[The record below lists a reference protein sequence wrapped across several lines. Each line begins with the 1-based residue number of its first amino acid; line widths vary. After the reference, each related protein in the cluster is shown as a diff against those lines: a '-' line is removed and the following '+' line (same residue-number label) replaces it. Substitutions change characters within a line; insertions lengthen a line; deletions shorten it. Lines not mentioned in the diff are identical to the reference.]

1 MMTDGVSLAGSS
13 PKAPASRAPASK
25 APVRDRRR
33 DRALIRVWL
42 GAVIVMI
49 VAMIVVGGA
58 TRLTNSGLSITE
70 WKPIHGVIP
79 PLNLAEWQEEFAKYQ
94 QIPQYEML
102 NKGMTLDAF
111 KSIFWWEWGHRLLGR
126 LIGVVFF
133 VPFVLLWLTGRIE
146 RKLVPPLLGLFVL
159 GGLQGAVGWWMVAS
173 GLVNR
178 VDVSQ
183 YRLATHL
190 LLACFI
196 LAATVWIRRGLAAD
210 DGEDRVASL
219 PLKGM
224 ATALIVIVF
233 LQIFL
238 GGLVAGLDAGFT
250 YNTWPLMD
258 GAIIPARVYDYD
270 PIWRSVFED
279 VMTVQFD
286 HRMVAY
292 LLLIGSF
299 VHAYQAWKL
308 VRRSRAARRAR
319 HLAALVLVQAGIGV
333 STLLTVV
340 PIDLALLHQFGA
352 AVVLIAAVSHRRALS
367 PPIPIES

>member
-1 MMTDGVSLAGSS
+1 MTDSVEVAGTI
-13 PKAPASRAPASK
+13 APAK
-25 APVRDRRR
+25 LRDRRR
-33 DRALIRVWL
+33 DRALIRAWL

-49 VAMIVVGGA
+49 IAMIVVGGA

-79 PLNLAEWQEEFAKYQ
+79 PLNLSEWQEEFTKYQ
-94 QIPQYEML
+94 QIPQYQQL
-102 NKGMTLDAF
+102 NKGMSLDAF
-111 KSIFWWEWGHRLLGR
+111 KAIFWWEWGHRLLGR

-133 VPFVLLWLTGRIE
+133 LPLLFFWFTGRIE
-146 RKLVPPLLGLFVL
+146 RKLVPPLVGLFVL
-159 GGLQGAVGWWMVAS
+159 GGLQGGVGWWMVAS

-190 LLACFI
+190 VIACLI
-196 LAATVWIRRGLAAD
+196 LAAAVWIRRGLAPS
-210 DGEDRVASL
+210 DGDAPAATA

-224 ATALIVIVF
+224 ATFLVVLVF
-233 LQIFL
+233 VQIFL

-250 YNTWPLMD
+250 YNTWPLID
-258 GAIIPARVYDYD
+258 GAIIPSRVYQYD
-270 PIWRSVFED
+270 PMWRSVFED

-292 LLLIGSF
+292 LLLVGAL
-299 VHAYQAWKL
+299 VHAFQTFRLA
-308 VRRSRAARRAR
+308 RGSRAARRAR
-319 HLAALVLVQAGIGV
+319 HLAVLVLAQAGLGIA
-333 STLLTVV
+333 TLLLVV
-340 PIDLALLHQFGA
+340 PIDVALTHQFGA

-367 PPIPIES
+367 SPIPIDD

>member
-1 MMTDGVSLAGSS
+1 MSEAVLPAGTVAV
-13 PKAPASRAPASK
+13 K
-25 APVRDRRR
+25 RDRRR
-33 DRALIRVWL
+33 DRALIRAWL
-42 GAVIVMI
+42 LAVIVMI

-70 WKPIHGVIP
+70 WKPIHGVVP
-79 PLNLAEWQEEFAKYQ
+79 PMNDVEWQEEFLKYQ
-94 QIPQYEML
+94 QIPQYQQL
-102 NKGMTLDAF
+102 NKDMNIAGF
-111 KSIFWWEWGHRLLGR
+111 KTIFWWEWGHRLLGR

-133 VPFVLLWLTGRIE
+133 VPFLLLWLTGRIE
-146 RKLVPPLLGLFVL
+146 RRLWLPLFGLFLL
-159 GGLQGAVGWWMVAS
+159 GGLQGGVGWWMVSS

-196 LAATVWIRRGLAAD
+196 LAATVWIRRGLAP
-210 DGEDRVASL
+210 ASGDPMEKVT
-219 PLKGM
+219 PLRGM
-224 ATALIVIVF
+224 ATFLLGIVL

-258 GAIIPARVYDYD
+258 GTLIPSRLYEYEPA
-270 PIWRSVFED
+270 WRSVFED

-286 HRMVAY
+286 HRIVAY
-292 LLLIGSF
+292 LLFIGAV
-299 VHAYQAWKL
+299 VHAFQAIRLARGTK
-308 VRRSRAARRAR
+308 AARRAM
-319 HLAALVLVQAGIGV
+319 HLMGLVFLQAALGIG
-333 STLLTVV
+333 TLLMVV
-340 PIDLALLHQFGA
+340 PIDLALTHQFGA
-352 AVVLIAAVSHRRALS
+352 AIVLIAAVSHRRALS

>member
-1 MMTDGVSLAGSS
+1 MTNSVDFAGTIT
-13 PKAPASRAPASK
+13 PAK
-25 APVRDRRR
+25 TRDRRR
-33 DRALIRVWL
+33 DRALIRAWL

-79 PLNLAEWQEEFAKYQ
+79 PLSLAEWQDEFAKYQ
-94 QIPQYEML
+94 QIPQYQQL
-102 NKGMTLDAF
+102 NKGMSLDAF
-111 KSIFWWEWGHRLLGR
+111 KAIFWWEWGHRLLGR
-126 LIGVVFF
+126 LIGAVFF
-133 VPFVLLWLTGRIE
+133 LPLVFFWATGRIE
-146 RKLVPPLLGLFVL
+146 RRLVPPLFGLFLL
-159 GGLQGAVGWWMVAS
+159 GGMQGAVGWWMVAS

-190 LLACFI
+190 VLACFI
-196 LAATVWIRRGLAAD
+196 LAATVWIRRGLAPAD
-210 DGEDRVASL
+210 GDAPAATT

-224 ATALIVIVF
+224 ATFLVCIVF

-250 YNTWPLMD
+250 YNTWPLID
-258 GAIIPARVYDYD
+258 GALIPARVYQYD
-270 PIWRSVFED
+270 PMWRSVFED

-292 LLLIGSF
+292 LLLIGTL
-299 VHAYQAWKL
+299 VHAFQCFRLA
-308 VRRSRAARRAR
+308 RGSRAARRAR
-319 HLAALVLVQAGIGV
+319 LLAVLVLAQAGLGIA
-333 STLLTVV
+333 TLLMVV
-340 PIDLALLHQFGA
+340 PIDVALTHQFGA
-352 AVVLIAAVSHRRALS
+352 AVVLIAAVAHRRALS

>member
-1 MMTDGVSLAGSS
+1 MTDSVEVAGSI
-13 PKAPASRAPASK
+13 APAK
-25 APVRDRRR
+25 LRDRRR
-33 DRALIRVWL
+33 DRALIRAWL
-42 GAVIVMI
+42 GAVIIMI
-49 VAMIVVGGA
+49 IAMIVVGGA

-94 QIPQYEML
+94 QIPQYQQL
-102 NKGMTLDAF
+102 NKGMSLDAF

-133 VPFVLLWLTGRIE
+133 LPLLFFWFTGRIE

-159 GGLQGAVGWWMVAS
+159 GGLQGGIGWWMVAS

-190 LLACFI
+190 LIACLI
-196 LAATVWIRRGLAAD
+196 LAAAVWIRRGLAPP
-210 DGEDRVASL
+210 DGDAAVETA

-224 ATALIVIVF
+224 ATFLVLLVF
-233 LQIFL
+233 MQIFL

-250 YNTWPLMD
+250 YNTWPLID
-258 GAIIPARVYDYD
+258 GAIIPSRVYQYD
-270 PIWRSVFED
+270 PMWRSVFED

-292 LLLIGSF
+292 LLLVGAL
-299 VHAYQAWKL
+299 VHAFQSFRLA
-308 VRRSRAARRAR
+308 RGSRAARRAR
-319 HLAALVLVQAGIGV
+319 HLAVLVLAQAGLGIA
-333 STLLTVV
+333 TLLMVV
-340 PIDLALLHQFGA
+340 PIDVALTHQFGA

-367 PPIPIES
+367 PPIPIDD

>member
-1 MMTDGVSLAGSS
+1 MTDGMPIAAAVS
-13 PKAPASRAPASK
+13 PAVP
-25 APVRDRRR
+25 RDRRR
-33 DRALIRVWL
+33 DRALIRAWL
-42 GAVIVMI
+42 GAVILMI

-79 PLNLAEWQEEFAKYQ
+79 PLNLAEWQEEFTKYQ
-94 QIPQYEML
+94 QIPQYQQL
-102 NKGMTLDAF
+102 NKGMTLEAF
-111 KSIFWWEWGHRLLGR
+111 QGIFWWEWAHRLLGR

-133 VPFVLLWLTGRIE
+133 VPFLLLWATGRIE
-146 RKLVPPLLGLFVL
+146 RRLVPPLLGLFVL

-190 LLACFI
+190 VLACFI
-196 LAATVWIRRGLAAD
+196 LAATVWVRRGLAPD
-210 DGEDRVASL
+210 DGTDRSADAA
-219 PLKGM
+219 LKGM
-224 ATALIVIVF
+224 ATFLVVVVF
-233 LQIFL
+233 VQIFL

-250 YNTWPLMD
+250 YNTWPLID
-258 GAIIPARVYDYD
+258 GAIIPSRVYQYD
-270 PIWRSVFED
+270 PMWRSVFED

-292 LLLIGSF
+292 LLLAGAL
-299 VHAYQAWKL
+299 VHTFQAWKL
-308 VRRSRAARRAR
+308 ARGSRAARRAR
-319 HLAALVLVQAGIGV
+319 HLAALVLVQAGLGI
-333 STLLTVV
+333 STLLFVV
-340 PIDLALLHQFGA
+340 PIDLALAHQFGA

-367 PPIPIES
+367 EPTPITA

>member
-1 MMTDGVSLAGSS
+1 MADQASMAVAGVGT
-13 PKAPASRAPASK
+13 
-25 APVRDRRR
+25 RDRRR
-33 DRALIRVWL
+33 DRALIRAWL
-42 GAVIVMI
+42 LAVIIMI

-58 TRLTNSGLSITE
+58 TRLTDSGLSITE

-79 PLNLAEWQEEFAKYQ
+79 PLNAAEWQEEFVKYQ
-94 QIPQYEML
+94 QIPQYQQL
-102 NKGMTLDAF
+102 NKGMSLDAF
-111 KSIFWWEWGHRLLGR
+111 KSIFWWEWAHRLLGR

-146 RKLVPPLLGLFVL
+146 RRLLAPLAGLFVL

-196 LAATVWIRRGLAAD
+196 LAATVWIRRGLAPAD
-210 DGEDRVASL
+210 GDPRAKVL

-224 ATALIVIVF
+224 ATFLVVIVF
-233 LQIFL
+233 VQIFL

-258 GAIIPARVYDYD
+258 GSLIPSGVYQYE
-270 PIWRSVFED
+270 PAWRSVFED

-286 HRMVAY
+286 HRIVAY
-292 LLLIGSF
+292 LLF
-299 VHAYQAWKL
+299 VGAAVHTWQAIRL
-308 VRRSRAARRAR
+308 APGSRASRRAL
-319 HLAALVLVQAGIGV
+319 HLLLLVLAQAALGIT
-333 STLLTVV
+333 TLLMVV
-340 PIDLALLHQFGA
+340 PIDVALTHQFGA
-352 AVVLIAAVSHRRALS
+352 AIVLIAAVSHRRALS
-367 PPIPIES
+367 DPIPIDG

>member
-1 MMTDGVSLAGSS
+1 MTTSGLSIA
-13 PKAPASRAPASK
+13 AAT

-33 DRALIRVWL
+33 DRALIRAWL
-42 GAVIVMI
+42 GAVILMI

-94 QIPQYEML
+94 QIPQYQQL
-102 NKGMTLDAF
+102 NKGMSLGEF
-111 KSIFWWEWGHRLLGR
+111 QGIFWWEWAHRLLGR

-133 VPFVLLWLTGRIE
+133 VPFVLLALTRKIE
-146 RKLVPPLLGLFVL
+146 RRLVLPLLGLFVL

-190 LLACFI
+190 ILACFI
-196 LAATVWIRRGLAAD
+196 LAATVWVRRGLAPE
-210 DGEDRVASL
+210 DGADRVASA

-224 ATALIVIVF
+224 ATFLVAIVF

-250 YNTWPLMD
+250 YNTWPLM
-258 GAIIPARVYDYD
+258 GGSIIPAGVYDYS
-270 PIWRSVFED
+270 PAWRSVFED

-292 LLLIGSF
+292 LLLFGAFIHGF
-299 VHAYQAWKL
+299 QAWKL
-308 VRRSRAARRAR
+308 VRRSPAARRAR

-333 STLLTVV
+333 STLLLVV
-340 PIDLALLHQFGA
+340 PIDLALLHQLGA
-352 AVVLIAAVSHRRALS
+352 AIVLIAAVSHRRALS
-367 PPIPIES
+367 PPTPIES

>member
-1 MMTDGVSLAGSS
+1 MSDGALPAAGLV
-13 PKAPASRAPASK
+13 
-25 APVRDRRR
+25 VRDRRR
-33 DRALIRVWL
+33 DRALIRAWL
-42 GAVIVMI
+42 LAVIVMI

-58 TRLTNSGLSITE
+58 TRLTDSGLSITE

-79 PLNLAEWQEEFAKYQ
+79 PLNAAEWQEEFAKYQ
-94 QIPQYEML
+94 QIPQYKQL
-102 NKGMTLDAF
+102 NAGMSLDAF

-126 LIGVVFF
+126 LIGVVFL
-133 VPFVLLWLTGRIE
+133 VPFLLLWATGRIE
-146 RKLVPPLLGLFVL
+146 RRLLLPLFGLFVL

-173 GLVNR
+173 GLVER

-196 LAATVWIRRGLAAD
+196 LAAAVWIRRGLAPS
-210 DGEDRVASL
+210 DGDPQGQVA
-219 PLKGM
+219 PLRGM
-224 ATALIVIVF
+224 AGFLVAVVL

-258 GAIIPARVYDYD
+258 GSLIPSRVYDYD
-270 PIWRSVFED
+270 PAWRSVFED

-286 HRMVAY
+286 HRLVAY
-292 LLLIGSF
+292 LLFLGAAI
-299 VHAYQAWKL
+299 HAFQAI
-308 VRRSRAARRAR
+308 RIARGTRAARRAV
-319 HLAALVLVQAGIGV
+319 HLAALVLLQAALGV
-333 STLLTVV
+333 ATLLMVV
-340 PIDLALLHQFGA
+340 PIDVALTHQFGA
-352 AVVLIAAVSHRRALS
+352 AIVLIAAVSHRRALS